1 MKAHEI
7 EGQLLDLFQLV
18 LRRPVDRSA
27 VRQDIPEWDSLKHMQ
42 IIFGVEERFGV
53 IFQEEDIPAMNSI
66 QSLINFIIKQHE
78 A

>member
-1 MKAHEI
+1 MKTHEV

-18 LRRPVDRSA
+18 LRRPVDLSA
-27 VRQDIPEWDSLKHMQ
+27 MRQDIPEWDSLKHMQ

-53 IFQEEDIPAMNSI
+53 TFQEEDISVMNSI
-66 QSLINFIIKQHE
+66 QSLITFISKHHE